1 MPGPPKR
8 AATVRFMD
16 QPFEDPELAATCTD
30 AEFWQVLGLQL
41 RRRKELDNGVRH
53 DARQVIEE
61 LRRERER

>member
-1 MPGPPKR
+1 
-8 AATVRFMD
+8 MD